1 VTALDILASV
11 PIKKRLTIALAM
23 FILTLAVYGSIKL
36 YAPAL
41 TFYVVEQTLIQKAP
55 AGTDP
60 ALVHERLQFLLSA
73 IPDSK
78 ARMEELFRISA
89 YLEKMQIL
97 TPEQLEFLIKIPPS
111 ASDLIRKDQGTE

>member
-1 VTALDILASV
+1 ML
-11 PIKKRLTIALAM
+11 
-23 FILTLAVYGSIKL
+23 ILTLAVYGSIKL

-55 AGTDP
+55 AGTAP

-97 TPEQLEFLIKIPPS
+97 TPEQLEFLIKISPS